1 MGKGL
6 LIMFVLGTLCVS
18 ACGDVHKKDSKSVP
32 VKQEKIV
39 FNETK
44 VETIAKL
51 QELRKLSEEN
61 YMVADANTRMVELRG
76 REMAQLKKYRIQVE
90 QEAEEYIAAQKKR
103 LEEEYQ
109 LRMFNLR
116 MQLDSLKMRSKNR
129 EQLENEIEDL
139 RLERET
145 KLAILEERKQNYVNL
160 KIKVYKQA
168 MQERLD
174 AEAAKLP

>member
-51 QELRKLSEEN
+51 QELRTLSEEN

-90 QEAEEYIAAQKKR
+90 QEAEEYIAAQKKQ

-129 EQLENEIEDL
+129 EQLENEI
-139 RLERET
+139 ERET

>member
-76 REMAQLKKYRIQVE
+76 REMAQLKKYRIQVK
-90 QEAEEYIAAQKKR
+90 QEAEEYIAAQKKQ

-129 EQLENEIEDL
+129 EL
-139 RLERET
+139 
-145 KLAILEERKQNYVNL
+145 KNL
-160 KIKVYKQA
+160 QSH
-168 MQERLD
+168 
-174 AEAAKLP
+174 

>member
-39 FNETK
+39 FNGTK

-76 REMAQLKKYRIQVE
+76 REMAQLKKYHIQVE
-90 QEAEEYIAAQKKR
+90 QEAEEYPDRRTVPRRVCGARR
-103 LEEEYQ
+103 LRARQPEPV
-109 LRMFNLR
+109 F
-116 MQLDSLKMRSKNR
+116 
-129 EQLENEIEDL
+129 DL
-139 RLERET
+139 R
-145 KLAILEERKQNYVNL
+145 Q
-160 KIKVYKQA
+160 QPH
-168 MQERLD
+168 Q
-174 AEAAKLP
+174 